1 MIEIRVKNGESSFS
15 GAGKGV
21 ELIEDCLT
29 IVRTLS
35 KHLATESED
44 LAGLYEYLLTK
55 QIKAG
60 TFFDDG
66 AKEAVKDIFI
76 GKLNSFLK
84 GEE

>member
-15 GAGKGV
+15 GAGKGI
-21 ELIEDCLT
+21 ELIEDCLC

-35 KHLATESED
+35 KHLAAESED

-55 QIKAG
+55 EIKAG